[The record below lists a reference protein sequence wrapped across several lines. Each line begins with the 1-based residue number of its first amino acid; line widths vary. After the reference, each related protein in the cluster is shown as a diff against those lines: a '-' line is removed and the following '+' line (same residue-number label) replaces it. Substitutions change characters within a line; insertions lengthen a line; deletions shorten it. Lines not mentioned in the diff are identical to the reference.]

1 MEEWIGGGDRR
12 GFRGKDWE
20 EKGRE
25 TVAGIINKWG
35 GALFY
40 IKKRY
45 MEKGS

>member
-1 MEEWIGGGDRR
+1 MEEWIGGGDTR

-25 TVAGIINKWG
+25 TVAGIINKK
-35 GALFY
+35 LFFY